1 MARTPTLPP
10 DHPGMWRRLVART
23 HPDAGGDHELFIWT
37 GAVRDLVCE
46 SRVATGGNPEARDH
60 SSRRRE
66 ASTDEEPARVSF
78 DPAADFAALTARAL
92 AMAEEVGGVHGALLE
107 LLSDCEAPPM
117 QTGAWE
123 QRGASYKKLAAVGH
137 MVSMTKAERG
147 RWYRIA
153 EDIPLSD
160 RHAGHILGR
169 LKRKAA

>member
-37 GAVRDLVCE
+37 GAVRDVVCGRE
-46 SRVATGGNPEARDH
+46 TFSLRSENSPPPRSDEDPPRVP
-60 SSRRRE
+60 
-66 ASTDEEPARVSF
+66 F
-78 DPAADFAALTARAL
+78 DLSADFSALTARAL
-92 AMAEEVGGVHGALLE
+92 AMAEQVGGVYGALLE
-107 LLSDCEAPPM
+107 MLSDCEAPPST
-117 QTGAWE
+117 TGAWE

-169 LKRKAA
+169 LKKRAA